1 MDFRAWVVG
10 SPRAGA
16 RQSGALGLLLVSAM
30 AWAQPVAA
38 ACDPRDLADAVVV
51 SLETTSVCEPVCED
65 KYRCYGAAILGGALT
80 VVANREGQERV
91 DLFCNAVQG
100 QASEVIGQVQEVL
113 KYQFVQE
120 QLGKVSG
127 YLSDYASDAQQVTAI
142 IKCACA
148 TERLNIKNQNSFGAC
163 ANYMLQGVGC
173 GSIDFKTGV
182 IESCTPGG
190 KIIQDFF
197 NATWGGL
204 KSIGCDSNLT
214 SWLFD
219 CGVGGTAGPRFT
231 QCYAGYQSDMNGK
244 CRVCGEVANG
254 IALPNGRC
262 GCAAAYVPAY
272 VYHSNTPVLASC
284 TCAAPY
290 QQVGDLCV
298 CPPNMMIKGSDCVPC
313 ADYEKYVPL
322 AEVAGVPRLPS
333 CQACEIGYRQSKTD
347 PTRCVPGWACDQAS
361 GEVPDPETY
370 GRTCIRCNDRQRI
383 ATDEPI
389 YKHRCED
396 CVPGSKATPDHTRCV
411 PECPAGQITN
421 TAMGAVVLG
430 KAPPACIEC
439 AAGERAVYDRPGSSI
454 GQCMLPSKVSL
465 PLVKQDCAAQ
475 GPDFIND
482 PGNPTRCLRCPE
494 GQQPDAARNACVLA
508 PRLPLREL
516 RPVEPARQDG
526 RSAIRPEL
534 QPRVVPATKD
544 CPRGTRLDPASQRC
558 VPDTD

>member
-1 MDFRAWVVG
+1 
-10 SPRAGA
+10 
-16 RQSGALGLLLVSAM
+16 M

-142 IKCACA
+142 VKCACA
-148 TERLNIKNQNSFGAC
+148 TEWLNIKNQNSFGAC
-163 ANYMLQGVGC
+163 ANSMLQGVGC

-254 IALPNGRC
+254 ITLPNGRC
-262 GCAAAYVPAY
+262 GCAAAFVPVY
-272 VYHSNTPVLASC
+272 VYRSNTRAGLHQRSGQSHALPALPARP
-284 TCAAPY
+284 AA
-290 QQVGDLCV
+290 
-298 CPPNMMIKGSDCVPC
+298 
-313 ADYEKYVPL
+313 
-322 AEVAGVPRLPS
+322 
-333 CQACEIGYRQSKTD
+333 
-347 PTRCVPGWACDQAS
+347 RC
-361 GEVPDPETY
+361 
-370 GRTCIRCNDRQRI
+370 
-383 ATDEPI
+383 
-389 YKHRCED
+389 
-396 CVPGSKATPDHTRCV
+396 
-411 PECPAGQITN
+411 
-421 TAMGAVVLG
+421 
-430 KAPPACIEC
+430 
-439 AAGERAVYDRPGSSI
+439 
-454 GQCMLPSKVSL
+454 
-465 PLVKQDCAAQ
+465 
-475 GPDFIND
+475 GP
-482 PGNPTRCLRCPE
+482 RCLRARAPA
-494 GQQPDAARNACVLA
+494 PAARAQA
-508 PRLPLREL
+508 GRTSPPGRAQRDPPRAATAGGAGQERLPARYPAGPGQPALRAGHGL
-516 RPVEPARQDG
+516 SAAGAPARAF
-526 RSAIRPEL
+526 RSRAAWPGGWPWPTTDR
-534 QPRVVPATKD
+534 PAT
-544 CPRGTRLDPASQRC
+544 GASDSG
-558 VPDTD
+558 P